1 MATTL
6 SKQGIATL
14 NFLEGC
20 PLKAYRDVGGVWT
33 IGAGLTAASGVIR
46 PKFGMTITQ
55 TQADSLLQDA
65 LDKKYI
71 PAVLKT
77 MGASCKQ
84 NVLDGAVSFHYNTG
98 AIAKASWVA
107 KFKRGDFAGTRAAL
121 RLWRKAKGHVV
132 KGLERRRE
140 IEADMIIL
148 AKYPAEISAP
158 KPADNSFTNY
168 ARVVLPLS
176 NSDIASIQSDFE
188 KLGYAAKAGANFHR
202 DAIEKFQR
210 DNNLKIDGIIGK
222 ATLATLQRQV
232 DARKKTK
239 IGSISAFAAAAA
251 GTGDATYSGI
261 DQWGAVVGFG
271 ATLIAIAY
279 CGWLAWQYRDVIASK
294 IEPAAPR
301 LANWIRSL

>member
-6 SKQGIATL
+6 SQKGITTL

-46 PKFGMTITQ
+46 PKMGMTITQ
-55 TQADSLLQDA
+55 AEADRLLQAA
-65 LDKKYI
+65 LDQKYI
-71 PAVLKT
+71 PSVLKV

-84 NVLDGAVSFHYNTG
+84 NVVDGAVSFHYNTG
-98 AIAKASWVA
+98 AISKASWVA
-107 KFKRGDFAGTRAAL
+107 KFKRGDFAGTRVAL
-121 RLWRKAKGHVV
+121 RLWRKTKSHIV

-148 AKYPAEISAP
+148 AKYPPEISAP
-158 KPADNSFTNY
+158 KPTDTLYNY

-176 NSDIASIQSDFE
+176 ASDIVAIQNDFE
-188 KLGYAAKAGANFHR
+188 RLGYAVKAGNNFHR

-239 IGSISAFAAAAA
+239 VGATAAFATAAA
-251 GTGDATYSGI
+251 GTGDATLAGI
-261 DQWGAVVGFG
+261 DSWGSWVGYG
-271 ATLIAIAY
+271 AALIAVAY
-279 CGWLAWQYRDVIASK
+279 CGYLAWTYRDVIASK
-294 IEPAAPR
+294 IEPVAPR
-301 LANWIRSL
+301 LANWLRSI

>member
-6 SKQGIATL
+6 SQKGITTL

-46 PKFGMTITQ
+46 PKMGMTITQ
-55 TQADSLLQDA
+55 AEADRLLQAA
-65 LDKKYI
+65 LDQKYI
-71 PAVLKT
+71 PSVLKV

-84 NVLDGAVSFHYNTG
+84 NVVDGAVSFHYNTG
-98 AIAKASWVA
+98 AISKASWVA
-107 KFKRGDFAGTRAAL
+107 KFKRGDFAGTRVAL
-121 RLWRKAKGHVV
+121 RLWRKTKGHIV

-148 AKYPAEISAP
+148 AKYPPEISAP
-158 KPADNSFTNY
+158 KPTDTLYNY

-176 NSDIASIQSDFE
+176 ASDIVAIQNDFE
-188 KLGYAAKAGANFHR
+188 RLGYAVKAGNNFHR

-239 IGSISAFAAAAA
+239 VGATAAFATAAA
-251 GTGDATYSGI
+251 GTGDATLAGI
-261 DQWGAVVGFG
+261 DSWGSWVGYG
-271 ATLIAIAY
+271 AALIAVAY
-279 CGWLAWQYRDVIASK
+279 CGYLAWTYRDVIASK
-294 IEPAAPR
+294 IEPVAPR
-301 LANWIRSL
+301 LANWLRSI

>member
-6 SKQGIATL
+6 SQKGIATL

-46 PKFGMTITQ
+46 PKMGMTITQ
-55 TQADSLLQDA
+55 AEADRLLQAA
-65 LDKKYI
+65 LDQKYI
-71 PAVLKT
+71 PSVLKV

-84 NVLDGAVSFHYNTG
+84 NVVDGAVSFHYNTG
-98 AIAKASWVA
+98 AISKASWVA
-107 KFKRGDFAGTRAAL
+107 KFKRGDFAGTRVAL
-121 RLWRKAKGHVV
+121 RLWRKTKGHIV

-148 AKYPAEISAP
+148 AKYPPEISAP
-158 KPADNSFTNY
+158 KPTDTLYNY

-176 NSDIASIQSDFE
+176 ASDIVAIQNDFE
-188 KLGYAAKAGANFHR
+188 RLGYAVKAGNNFHR

-239 IGSISAFAAAAA
+239 VGATAAFATAAA
-251 GTGDATYSGI
+251 GTGDATLAGI
-261 DQWGAVVGFG
+261 DSWGSWVGYG
-271 ATLIAIAY
+271 AALIAVAY
-279 CGWLAWQYRDVIASK
+279 CGYLAWTYRDVIASK
-294 IEPAAPR
+294 IEPVAPR
-301 LANWIRSL
+301 LANWLRSI

>member
-6 SKQGIATL
+6 SQKGITTL

-46 PKFGMTITQ
+46 PKMGMTITQ
-55 TQADSLLQDA
+55 AEADRLLQAA
-65 LDKKYI
+65 LDQKYI
-71 PAVLKT
+71 PSVLKV

-84 NVLDGAVSFHYNTG
+84 NVVDGAVSFHYNTG
-98 AIAKASWVA
+98 AISKASWVA
-107 KFKRGDFAGTRAAL
+107 KFKRGDFAGTRVAL
-121 RLWRKAKGHVV
+121 RLWRKTKGHIV

-148 AKYPAEISAP
+148 AKYPPEISAP
-158 KPADNSFTNY
+158 KPTDTLYNY

-176 NSDIASIQSDFE
+176 ASDIVAIQNDFE
-188 KLGYAAKAGANFHR
+188 RLGYAVKAGNNFHR

-239 IGSISAFAAAAA
+239 VGATAAFATAAA
-251 GTGDATYSGI
+251 GTGDATLAGI
-261 DQWGAVVGFG
+261 DSWGSWVGYG
-271 ATLIAIAY
+271 AALIAVAY
-279 CGWLAWQYRDVIASK
+279 CGYLAWTYRDVIAAK
-294 IEPAAPR
+294 IEPVAPR
-301 LANWIRSL
+301 AANWLRSI

>member
-6 SKQGIATL
+6 SQKGIATL
-14 NFLEGC
+14 NLLEGC

-46 PKFGMTITQ
+46 PKMGMTITQ
-55 TQADSLLQDA
+55 AEADRLLQAA
-65 LDKKYI
+65 LDQKYI
-71 PAVLKT
+71 PSVLKV

-84 NVLDGAVSFHYNTG
+84 NVVDGAVSFHYNTG
-98 AIAKASWVA
+98 AISKASWVA
-107 KFKRGDFAGTRAAL
+107 KFKRGDFAGTRVAL
-121 RLWRKAKGHVV
+121 RLWRKTKGHIV

-148 AKYPAEISAP
+148 AKYPPEISAP
-158 KPADNSFTNY
+158 KPTDTLYNY

-176 NSDIASIQSDFE
+176 ASDIVAIQNDFE
-188 KLGYAAKAGANFHR
+188 RLGYAAKAGTNFHR

-239 IGSISAFAAAAA
+239 VGATAAFATAAA
-251 GTGDATYSGI
+251 GTGDATLAGI
-261 DQWGAVVGFG
+261 DSWGSWVGYG
-271 ATLIAIAY
+271 AALIAVAY
-279 CGWLAWQYRDVIASK
+279 CGYLAWTYRDVIASK
-294 IEPAAPR
+294 IEPVAPR
-301 LANWIRSL
+301 LANWLRSI

>member
-6 SKQGIATL
+6 SEKGIATL
-14 NFLEGC
+14 NLLEGC

-46 PKFGMTITQ
+46 PKMGMTITQ
-55 TQADSLLQDA
+55 AEADRLLQAA
-65 LDKKYI
+65 LDQKYI
-71 PAVLKT
+71 PSVLKV

-84 NVLDGAVSFHYNTG
+84 NVVDGAVSFHYNTG
-98 AIAKASWVA
+98 AISKASWVA
-107 KFKRGDFAGTRAAL
+107 KFKRGDFAATRAAL
-121 RLWRKAKGHVV
+121 RLWRKTKGHIV

-148 AKYPAEISAP
+148 AKYPPEIAIT
-158 KPADNSFTNY
+158 KPVDSSFSNY
-168 ARVVLPLS
+168 ACIVLPLS
-176 NSDIASIQSDFE
+176 ASDIVAIQSDFE
-188 KLGYAAKAGANFHR
+188 KLGYAVKAGNNFHR

-210 DNNLKIDGIIGK
+210 DNNLKVDGKIGK

-239 IGSISAFAAAAA
+239 VGGAAAFAAAAA

-279 CGWLAWQYRDVIASK
+279 CGWLAWTYRDVIASK
-294 IEPAAPR
+294 IEPVAPR
-301 LANWIRSL
+301 LANWLRSI

>member
-6 SKQGIATL
+6 SQKGIATL

-46 PKFGMTITQ
+46 PKMGMTITQ
-55 TQADSLLQDA
+55 AEADRLLQAA
-65 LDKKYI
+65 LDQKYI

-84 NVLDGAVSFHYNTG
+84 NVVDGAVSFHYNTG

-107 KFKRGDFAGTRAAL
+107 KFKRGDFAGTRVAL
-121 RLWRKAKGHVV
+121 RLWRKTKGHIV

-148 AKYPAEISAP
+148 AKYPPEIAIT
-158 KPADNSFTNY
+158 KPIDTSFSNY
-168 ARVVLPLS
+168 ARIVLPLS
-176 NSDIASIQSDFE
+176 ASDIVAIQSDFE
-188 KLGYAAKAGANFHR
+188 KLGYAVKAGNNFHR

-210 DNNLKIDGIIGK
+210 DNNLKVDGIIGK

-239 IGSISAFAAAAA
+239 VGGAAAFAAAAA

-279 CGWLAWQYRDVIASK
+279 CGWLAWTYRDVIASK
-294 IEPAAPR
+294 IEPVAPR
-301 LANWIRSL
+301 LANWLRSI

>member
-6 SKQGIATL
+6 SQKGIATL

-46 PKFGMTITQ
+46 PKMGMTITQ
-55 TQADSLLQDA
+55 AEADRLLQAA
-65 LDKKYI
+65 LDQKYI
-71 PAVLKT
+71 PSVLKV

-84 NVLDGAVSFHYNTG
+84 NVVDGAVSFHYNTG
-98 AIAKASWVA
+98 AISKASWVA
-107 KFKRGDFAGTRAAL
+107 KFKRGDFAGTRVAL
-121 RLWRKAKGHVV
+121 RLWRKTKGHIV

-148 AKYPAEISAP
+148 AKYPPEISAP
-158 KPADNSFTNY
+158 KPTDTLYNY

-176 NSDIASIQSDFE
+176 ASDIVAIQNDFE
-188 KLGYAAKAGANFHR
+188 RLGYAAKAGTNFHR

-239 IGSISAFAAAAA
+239 VGATAAFATAAA
-251 GTGDATYSGI
+251 GTGDATLAGI
-261 DQWGAVVGFG
+261 DSWGSWVGYG
-271 ATLIAIAY
+271 AALIAVAY
-279 CGWLAWQYRDVIASK
+279 CGYLAWTYRDVIASK
-294 IEPAAPR
+294 IEPVAPR
-301 LANWIRSL
+301 LANWLRSI

>member
-6 SKQGIATL
+6 SQKGITTL

-46 PKFGMTITQ
+46 PKMGMTITQ
-55 TQADSLLQDA
+55 AEADRLLQAA
-65 LDKKYI
+65 LDQKYI
-71 PAVLKT
+71 PSVLKV

-84 NVLDGAVSFHYNTG
+84 NVVDGAVSFHYNTG
-98 AIAKASWVA
+98 AISKASWVA
-107 KFKRGDFAGTRAAL
+107 KFKRGDFAGTRVAL
-121 RLWRKAKGHVV
+121 RLWRKTKGHIV

-148 AKYPAEISAP
+148 AKYPPEISAP
-158 KPADNSFTNY
+158 KPTDTLYNY

-176 NSDIASIQSDFE
+176 ASDIVAIQNDFE
-188 KLGYAAKAGANFHR
+188 RLGYAAKAGTNFHR

-239 IGSISAFAAAAA
+239 VGATAAFATAAA
-251 GTGDATYSGI
+251 GTGDATLAGI
-261 DQWGAVVGFG
+261 DSWGSWVGYG
-271 ATLIAIAY
+271 AALIAVAY
-279 CGWLAWQYRDVIASK
+279 CGYLAWTYRDVIASK
-294 IEPAAPR
+294 IEPVAPR
-301 LANWIRSL
+301 LANWLRSI